1 MQEEGSDSEKARMR
15 WILHG
20 IRPETGITRSFT
32 ELQNEDGDFPYDLT
46 RGNLSSIDQTLVAL

>member
-1 MQEEGSDSEKARMR
+1 MR